1 MRLSWILRCLYSP
14 DIVISY
20 LTFLMLAIVFGAKGP
35 KTKPFKGSG
44 ALMPQEKGE
53 YNGGIKSQ

>member
-1 MRLSWILRCLYSP
+1 
-14 DIVISY
+14 
-20 LTFLMLAIVFGAKGP
+20 MLAIAFGAKGP